1 MLEWW
6 YEAEDS
12 RLDRSKF
19 HTELPLRNI
28 FKTWVMMM
36 VVVMVVRTIFTGTFI
51 IKANAVAYSHVSHN
65 FDTAE

>member
-1 MLEWW
+1 MIECW
-6 YEAEDS
+6 YEAEES
-12 RLDRSKF
+12 RLDRLNC

-28 FKTWVMMM
+28 LITWVVVVMMMM
-36 VVVMVVRTIFTGTFI
+36 VVRAMFTNTFI